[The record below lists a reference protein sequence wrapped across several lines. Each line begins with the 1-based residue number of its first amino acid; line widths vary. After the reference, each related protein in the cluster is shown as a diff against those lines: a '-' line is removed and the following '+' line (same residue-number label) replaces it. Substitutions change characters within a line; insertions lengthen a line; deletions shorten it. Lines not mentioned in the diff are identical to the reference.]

1 MQILYTTYTYIFNF
15 IPTFAYYA
23 TPIVL
28 ENKIVIYDQLSA
40 HRSQE

>member
-15 IPTFAYYA
+15 SLAFAYYA

-28 ENKIVIYDQLSA
+28 KNKIVM
-40 HRSQE
+40 